1 MIQLSLKD
9 LLRLMKAN
17 LNNNTADTIW
27 SEEENKSALQKAKS
41 KKGIIYTL
49 AKVSYSKSLLKYT
62 YTISR
67 SVLLQSIL
75 TLVPNDG
82 SSF

>member
-1 MIQLSLKD
+1 
-9 LLRLMKAN
+9 MKAN
-17 LNNNTADTIW
+17 PNNDTADTIW

-41 KKGIIYTL
+41 EKGIIYTL
-49 AKVSYSKSLLKYT
+49 AKVSYSISLLKHT

-67 SVLLQSIL
+67 SVLLQSMS
-75 TLVPNDG
+75 TPVPNDG